1 MFVKATSE
9 LEEEQ
14 TGGLLEPRELETE
27 FLRRFLRA
35 RVLANVRTREM
46 GAARLR
52 GFGVS
57 REDTKQLERN
67 VKSVEAAAI
76 ISFANCDSSAL
87 ANGC

>member
-1 MFVKATSE
+1 MSVKTTSD

-14 TGGLLEPRELETE
+14 TGGLLEPRELKTE

-35 RVLANVRTREM
+35 WVVAKVRTREM

-52 GFGVS
+52 GFGVR

-67 VKSVEAAAI
+67 AESVEAAAI
-76 ISFANCDSSAL
+76 ISFAN
-87 ANGC
+87 